1 MEAIILAGG
10 LGTRLR
16 SVVNEVPKCMAPVC
30 GKPFLH
36 YQIQYLSRFKE
47 IDHVIL
53 SVGYLRE
60 VIFDWVAQQKLP
72 FKVSYAI
79 EESPL
84 GTGGGIKLALKQLE
98 GKEAFILN
106 GDTFFDVNLTK
117 LAKTGQTNSQA
128 ITLALKEMRNFDRY
142 GTVERSN
149 EGIIEKFNEKQPC
162 EKGLINGGVYHIDLK
177 GISLDSFPDKGS
189 FEKEVLEKNVAKRN
203 LRGYIS
209 DGYFIDIGIPEDYK
223 KANTDFAELF
233 N

>member
-36 YQIQYLSRFKE
+36 YQIQYLTRFKE

-60 VIFDWVAQQKLP
+60 VIFDWIAQQKLP
-72 FKVSYAI
+72 FKISYAI
-79 EESPL
+79 EENPL
-84 GTGGGIKLALKQLE
+84 GTGGGIKLALQQLE
-98 GKEAFILN
+98 GKEAIILN

-117 LAKTGQTNSQA
+117 LAETGQANPQA
-128 ITLALKEMRNFDRY
+128 ITLALKEMKDFDRY
-142 GTVERSN
+142 GTVERSGD
-149 EGIIEKFNEKQPC
+149 GIIEKFNEKQPC
-162 EKGLINGGVYHIDLK
+162 EKGLINGGIYHIDLRK
-177 GISLDSFPDKGS
+177 ISLEQFPEKGS
-189 FEKEVLEKNVAKRN
+189 FEKEVLETNVVKKN

-209 DGYFIDIGIPEDYK
+209 DGYFIDIGIPDDYR
-223 KANTDFAELF
+223 KANVDFAKLF
-233 N
+233 K